1 MHTISDEYKT
11 AIVAKDR
18 ETYIAGT
25 IKTRGGAIIPVTN
38 SSIKQGSLYYTNQC
52 TSDDGFSIG
61 HTHMGK
67 QGITIYDELTD
78 YGAFQGA
85 IIELAYYLKINET
98 EYEGVPLGIF
108 EVVEA
113 TRPTTTTI
121 KLIGYDNM
129 AKFDVD
135 YPLDADD
142 KYSMRT
148 PFERLKDICVALGVE
163 LWKNDANVEFELG
176 LMPNGAQKH
185 VLVWSPEVVTAR
197 DYLDFLCQMLCGFAT
212 IDRQGRLRIVCWRL
226 RGTMGGYA
234 ISSELRNT
242 SLFNDT
248 ELKYSAV
255 NMTVNFTEASDD
267 VFLKNITAPAVPT
280 GAGEVMSLYPN
291 ALIRGSL
298 YNQAQTILD
307 NIASVLTNADS
318 ENGTIMRWLPCTV
331 QYAGDPALDLGDWLT
346 HTGYTAGAGVT
357 APIHRIEWTY
367 RGWQR
372 LEAMGFNKQ
381 STPENRAA
389 QAKQAE
395 QAQQVI
401 ALKTV
406 VEDNLTSSNIETAL
420 SANMG
425 RVLKASMPTPLA
437 EADVRHII
445 KADK

>member
-25 IKTRGGAIIPVTN
+25 IKTKGGTIITVTN
-38 SSIKQGSLYYTNQC
+38 NIIKQGSLYYTNQC
-52 TSDDGFSIG
+52 THDDGFSIG
-61 HTHMGK
+61 HTHTGK

-85 IIELAYYLKINET
+85 KIELVYYLKINET

-129 AKFDVD
+129 TKFDVD
-135 YPLDADD
+135 YPLEADD
-142 KYSMRT
+142 KFSMRT
-148 PFERLKDICVALGVE
+148 PFERLKDMCTALGVE
-163 LWKNDANVEFELG
+163 LWDADANIQLQLS
-176 LMPNGAQKH
+176 LMPNGNKKH
-185 VLVWSPEVVTAR
+185 VLVWSPEIVTAR

-226 RGTMGGYA
+226 KGTTGGYT
-234 ISSELRNT
+234 IPSELRKT
-242 SLFNDT
+242 SLFSDT

-267 VFLKNITAPAVPT
+267 IFLKNIIAPEVPT
-280 GAGEVMSLYPN
+280 GTGEIMSLYTN

-298 YNQAQTILD
+298 YNSAQEMLN
-307 NIASVLTNADS
+307 NIAAVLTNTDS
-318 ENGTIMRWLPCTV
+318 ENGAIMRWLPCTV

-346 HTGYTAGAGVT
+346 YTGYTAGAGVT

-425 RVLKASMPTPLA
+425 RVLKASIPTPLA
-437 EADVRHII
+437 EADVRQII
-445 KADK
+445 KANK